1 MNDSFNDCEAVLSF
15 NKTYFESIYFT
26 YFTQYT
32 VTFSLIFEQIFFNF
46 DKTWSIFKSK
56 FSGFTTK
63 DREGS
68 PCSIYPGPLVKTFA
82 KFFKFSTF
90 LKSKKAPIKFLIPT
104 LFDFSGSRDLLSA
117 ATIVENSK
125 NVKCIIV
132 AYRSF
137 LDLNFQKKTNNYKN
151 CLIYLRV
158 KEIFLLLINL
168 FC

>member
-1 MNDSFNDCEAVLSF
+1 MNDSFNDCEAVLSI
-15 NKTYFESIYFT
+15 NKTCFESIYFT
-26 YFTQYT
+26 YFTQCT
-32 VTFSLIFEQIFFNF
+32 VNSYLIFEQIFVNF
-46 DKTWSIFKSK
+46 AKTWSIFKNNVIGS
-56 FSGFTTK
+56 TTM

-68 PCSIYPGPLVKTFA
+68 PSFIYPGLLVKTFA

-90 LKSKKAPIKFLIPT
+90 LKSKKAPIKYLILT
-104 LFDFSGSRDLLSA
+104 LFDFPGSRDLLSA

-137 LDLNFQKKTNNYKN
+137 LYLNFRKINPVTIRIAWFI
-151 CLIYLRV
+151 CGLR
-158 KEIFLLLINL
+158 KCL